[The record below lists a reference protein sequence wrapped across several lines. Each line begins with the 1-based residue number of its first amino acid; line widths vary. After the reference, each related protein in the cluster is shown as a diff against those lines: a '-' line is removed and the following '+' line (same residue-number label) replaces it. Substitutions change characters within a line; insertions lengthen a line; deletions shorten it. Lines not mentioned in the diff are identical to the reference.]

1 MILLN
6 NENSAEHWKYI
17 DVKGKAVLD
26 LGCGRWNK
34 VEKVEDTW
42 LTTPEHFIKQGAKKV
57 IGVDI
62 DSEEIAWFNNKFGK
76 DTNYNF
82 LCQSVNSVQ
91 DIIDLYD
98 TYNPDCVKCDI
109 ETNEKYLLELSK
121 EKFCSIN
128 HYYIETHGR
137 ELYVQFLNIL
147 SQYNYYINEQ
157 IDLTHTNG
165 YCKVLFAIRQ

>member
-17 DVKGKAVLD
+17 DVKDKTVLD

-42 LTTPEHFIKQGAKKV
+42 LTTPEHFVKHGAKKV

-62 DSEEIAWFNNKFGK
+62 DSEEITWFSNKFGHNASY
-76 DTNYNF
+76 TF
-82 LCQSVNSVQ
+82 LCQSINSAQ
-91 DIIDLYD
+91 DVIDLYT
-98 TYNPDCVKCDI
+98 TYKPDCVKCDI
-109 ETNEKYLLELSK
+109 ETNEKYLLQLTK
-121 EKFCSIN
+121 EQFCSVN

-137 ELYVQFLNIL
+137 ELYLQFLNVL

-165 YCKVLFAIRQ
+165 YCKVLFAIKQ